1 MSASLLRAAALAALF
16 AVLAAGS
23 RAPSLATA
31 PRFYKDDPL
40 QVDPETEDASGVQEW
55 DLNDQF
61 DFVENTFLDAGDEN
75 AIHAVNVNT
84 IDEVPDSSWFT
95 NRLGSQPFSLD
106 DFVRGSLTGEG
117 PADGPWRIVAS
128 KTEGITPGLTIR
140 DSRETIYFVK
150 FDPPKNPEMASGA
163 EVIATR
169 FFHALGYHVPENY
182 LAVLRPDRLQ
192 IDPKAR
198 VKGPDGKMHPMT
210 PDDVE
215 DLLERAA
222 RQPDGTYRVL
232 ASQGLAGKPLG
243 PFRYYGTRPDDPND
257 IFPHEHRRE
266 LRGLRVSSAW
276 LNHDDSRAINTAD
289 FLVERNGKGIV
300 WHYLIDFGSTL
311 GSGSTQAQ
319 GPRAGNEYLWEA
331 RPTYITMLTLG
342 FYVRPWIK
350 VKYAEM
356 PAIGRIEADYFQP
369 DRWKPEYPNPAFNNL
384 RPDDAF
390 WAARRLVAI
399 SDETIRRVVAT
410 AEYSEPSA
418 AEFLVDVLIKRR
430 NKVVAY
436 WLNGVLP
443 VVDLALSRDG
453 ALTFRNLAVDAGLAT
468 APAGYRIRWFRF
480 DNSTGDTSAVGD
492 ESTVSTPSATAP
504 RAALEAEYVLSE
516 IRTEHAAHAG
526 WSTPLRAYFR
536 RSPDGWTLVGL
547 ERQ

>member
-1 MSASLLRAAALAALF
+1 MSASLLRVTAVVALLT
-16 AVLAAGS
+16 VLAAGS
-23 RAPSLATA
+23 RAPSFATA

-40 QVDPETEDASGVQEW
+40 RVDPETQDASGVQEW

-106 DFVRGSLTGEG
+106 DFVRGSLTGDG
-117 PADGPWRIVAS
+117 PADGPWTIVAS

-140 DSRETIYFVK
+140 DSRETIYFLK
-150 FDPPKNPEMASGA
+150 FDPPKHPEMASGA
-163 EVIATR
+163 EVISTR

-198 VKGPDGKMHPMT
+198 VQGPDGKMHPMT

-222 RQPDGTYRVL
+222 RRPDGGYRVL
-232 ASQGLAGKPLG
+232 ASKGLAGKPLG
-243 PFRYYGTRPDDPND
+243 PFRYYGMRPDDPND

-266 LRGLRVSSAW
+266 LRGLRVSAAW
-276 LNHDDSRAINTAD
+276 LNHDDSRAINTGD
-289 FLVERNGKGIV
+289 FLVERNGKKIV
-300 WHYLIDFGSTL
+300 WHHLIDFGSTL

-319 GPRAGNEYLWEA
+319 KPRAGNEYLWEA

-369 DRWKPEYPNPAFNNL
+369 DRWKPEYPNPAFDNL

-390 WAARRLVAI
+390 WAARRLVGI

-410 AEYSEPSA
+410 AEYSDAAA
-418 AEFLVDVLIKRR
+418 AEFLTDVLIKRR
-430 NKVVAY
+430 NKVVSH

-443 VVDLALSRDG
+443 VVDLSLSRDG
-453 ALTFRNLAVDAGLAT
+453 ALTFRNLAVDAGLA
-468 APAGYRIRWFRF
+468 APPAGYRIRWFRF
-480 DNSTGDTSAVGD
+480 DNATGETAAVGD
-492 ESTVSTPSATAP
+492 ESTAPQTTATAP
-504 RAALEAEYVLSE
+504 RPALEAEYVLCE
-516 IRTEHAAHAG
+516 IRTEHAVHAG
-526 WSTPLRAYFR
+526 WSTRLRAYFR
-536 RSPDGWTLVGL
+536 RSADGWTLVGL